1 MFNNEES
8 LQNGGFLLN
17 IMRAEI
23 TAFLELVHTDQLKL
37 LEHQIRDGSIT

>member
-1 MFNNEES
+1 MRTNKES
-8 LQNGGFLLN
+8 LQFGGFLLN

-23 TAFLELVHTDQLKL
+23 TAFLALAHTDQLTL